1 MTRRDDRSPSAAVP
15 PEAGDG
21 ESRDATE
28 GLAARVAK
36 RAAERFA
43 DRPLHELLA
52 HALSGSDLTTLLLH
66 AFRHRAR
73 ARRFADVRDHAARTP
88 LLQASSADARR
99 MHAFDAVAFECSSA
113 FEALDLAPV
122 MPLGT
127 SACVGIDPN
136 NVLGALRFTEVAA
149 DPTTAMALHAVEA
162 RCRGRAEAPLRYA
175 ASQRVAR
182 LQPVDQPGFS
192 PHFRLFALGTA
203 ARTAA
208 DRNGDRVDAEA
219 LAEHLDVWMRIVAA
233 LPAAGFAIA
242 GTRVVLSDT
251 RLVRACFAA
260 RGLDAAALGRGARAH
275 RPEAGES
282 LIAASGVELPRSV
295 EDPVAAV
302 MALGLGDTER
312 GWARTLVDF
321 LATPLRARHP
331 SLDVRFDLAR
341 LEGIHYYEG
350 ATIRFFIRRP
360 DGFEVAIG
368 DGGALPWTRE
378 LLSDRRERWVTSA
391 AGAEL
396 VVKLFDDSGLRASG
410 GAA

>member
-1 MTRRDDRSPSAAVP
+1 MKTHDDRSARPAAAP
-15 PEAGDG
+15 DAGHG

-28 GLAARVAK
+28 RLAARVA
-36 RAAERFA
+36 RRVAERFA

-52 HALSGSDLTTLLLH
+52 HELAGSDLTTLLLH
-66 AFRHRAR
+66 AFRRRAR
-73 ARRFADVRDHAARTP
+73 ARRLADVRDHAARTP

-99 MHAFDAVAFECSSA
+99 MHAFDTVAFGCASA

-122 MPLGT
+122 LPLGT
-127 SACVGIDPN
+127 SACVGVDPN

-162 RCRGRAEAPLRYA
+162 RRRARTEAALRYA
-175 ASQRVAR
+175 ASQRVIR

-192 PHFRLFALGTA
+192 PHFRLFALATA

-208 DRNGDRVDAEA
+208 DRSGDVVDAEA
-219 LAEHLDVWMRIVAA
+219 LAEQLDVWLRVFAS

-242 GTRVVLSDT
+242 GARVVLSDT
-251 RLVRACFAA
+251 RLVRACFGA
-260 RGLDAAALGRGARAH
+260 RGVDAAELGRGARAH

-282 LIAASGVELPRSV
+282 LIAASGVELPRAV
-295 EDPVAAV
+295 DDPVAAV
-302 MALGLGDTER
+302 TALGLGDAER
-312 GWARTLVDF
+312 GWARTLVDSI
-321 LATPLRARHP
+321 AAPLRTRHP

-341 LEGIHYYEG
+341 LEGINYYQG
-350 ATIRFFIRRP
+350 ATIRFFIRRL

-368 DGGALPWTRE
+368 DGGALAWTRE

-391 AGAEL
+391 AGTEL
-396 VVKLFDDSGLRASG
+396 VVKLFDGEPQRPRGG
-410 GAA
+410 GA